1 MGNGFWCPVEGGI
14 WVLGPQSVP
23 RKENRI
29 CINSLATGDVVLTSC
44 GVKCAVGTQE
54 ARRRFLLSV
63 EGMRTEETLKPGLC
77 GRQGCD
83 PPDDVHVLS
92 AAPVTCHLTWQ
103 RAHCRCD

>member
-1 MGNGFWCPVEGGI
+1 MGS
-14 WVLGPQSVP
+14 GPSKCSQS

-77 GRQGCD
+77 GRQHCG
-83 PPDDVHVLS
+83 PPTMFMSLPQHLYHV
-92 AAPVTCHLTWQ
+92 T
-103 RAHCRCD
+103 